1 MVDFGDERDFIV
13 QAPHVAHGHATQGR
27 HKIAGPGSEGYSLY
41 PARAD
46 VLRCIL
52 GLRNFDL
59 AKDAVAKGTR
69 AAADYLAGDGPPPVA
84 SIFEFG
90 TLSGY
95 CLIALG
101 AATVHEGWEPRLGW
115 CDDESTEPGSNER
128 ARENL
133 EVVGL
138 EAAFVCTDRRD
149 APAFGRAHLV
159 CVDGDHSY
167 ENTLDDIAYGMLM
180 RPGAIL
186 VDDVIPTHQGVID
199 AVNQVAGCA
208 WDCFRIPTVN
218 GLAVL
223 DFTAGLRAMM
233 GERGWV
239 TEEMPV

>member
-1 MVDFGDERDFIV
+1 MGDHFGDERDFIV
-13 QAPHVAHGHATQGR
+13 QAPHVVHGHSTQGR
-27 HKIAGPGSEGYSLY
+27 HRIAGPGAEGYSLY

-46 VLRCIL
+46 ILRCIL
-52 GLRNFDL
+52 GLRGSAIDVI
-59 AKDAVAKGTR
+59 AE
-69 AAADYLAGDGPPPVA
+69 GPSPVA

-90 TLSGY
+90 TLNGY

-138 EAAFVCTDRRD
+138 QASYVCTERRD
-149 APAFGRAHLV
+149 APLFGRAHLV

-186 VDDVIPTHQGVID
+186 VDDVIPTHQPVID
-199 AVNQVAGCA
+199 AVNQAAGCA

-233 GERGWV
+233 GDRGWV